1 MANLVKAASRDEI
14 SQGQGK
20 CVDISGKAIALF
32 NIGGDFYA
40 MDNTCVHRGGPL
52 AEGSL
57 EEHVV
62 TCPWHGWKYDC
73 KTGQSLNAPGKAV
86 ASYKVEIRE
95 NDVMV
100 DIG

>member
-1 MANLVKAASRDEI
+1 MANLVKAVSRDEI
-14 SQGQGK
+14 SRGQGK

-32 NIGGDFYA
+32 NIEGDFYA

-62 TCPWHGWKYDC
+62 T
-73 KTGQSLNAPGKAV
+73 
-86 ASYKVEIRE
+86 
-95 NDVMV
+95 
-100 DIG
+100 